1 MSIVSDFLAL
11 LTDFFGMFDYSLF
24 YPIVLVFSLWGTIT
38 LIRLIM
44 EVIG

>member
-1 MSIVSDFLAL
+1 MFVVSDFLAL
-11 LTDFFGMFDYSLF
+11 LTNFFGMFDNSIF